1 MDWERWSRDGW
12 RRHVPEVEDLDS
24 FVAALGEGTIHGFA
38 ERMATEKGGAV
49 AVTVGDESVTF
60 GRLYEMSEQVAAGT
74 ERGARVALA
83 DPVSPAWL
91 ATYLGILRAGATVVP
106 LNPAYTPDE
115 VARLMAAAQAVPAA
129 GDDVALIAFTSGTTG
144 EPKAIPL
151 THRSLLT
158 SIRAA
163 MAAWRWSA
171 DDVLV
176 HALPLF
182 HQHGL
187 GGLHATLISGSRLHL
202 VPHFSAEALADALAA
217 SGATVLFAV
226 PSMYQRL
233 SGHEPIRNRLRLCIS
248 GSAPLGDD
256 VAREAARVLGHLP
269 LVRYGLTESGLDVSQ
284 VYGEARGAATVGL
297 PLPGVMLRL
306 DDQGEIELRGPQV
319 FREGWFRTGDIGAV
333 HESGELVI
341 AGRTKDIIITGGL
354 KVHPREVEQVLEQ
367 HPAVAEAAVAGVPSE
382 RWGEQVTAW
391 VVVRPGS
398 AFDADDLVRHVRE
411 RLAAYKAPKAVY
423 RLDALPRNHVGKL
436 DRRRLPAFPR

>member
-1 MDWERWSRDGW
+1 MDWERWSREGW
-12 RRHVPEVEDLDS
+12 RRHVPDVEDFDRL
-24 FVAALGEGTIHGFA
+24 VASLGEGTIHGFA
-38 ERMATEKGGAV
+38 ERMARDRGDAV
-49 AVTVGDESVTF
+49 AVTVGDEALTF
-60 GRLYEMSEQVAAGT
+60 RRLYETSEPVAART
-74 ERGARVALA
+74 ERGTRVALA
-83 DPVSPAWL
+83 EPVSPGWL

-106 LNPAYTPDE
+106 LNPAYTRDE
-115 VARLMAAAQAVPAA
+115 VDRLMAAAHAVPASR
-129 GDDVALIAFTSGTTG
+129 DDVALIAFTSGTTG

-176 HALPLF
+176 HSLPLF

-202 VPHFSAEALADALAA
+202 LPHFSAEALAGALDA

-233 SGHEPIRNRLRLCIS
+233 TGHEPIRNRLRLCIS
-248 GSAPLGDD
+248 GSAPLAED

-284 VYGEARGAATVGL
+284 VYGEARGAATVGV
-297 PLPGVMLRL
+297 PMPGVLVRL
-306 DDQGEIELRGPQV
+306 DGQGEIELKGPQV
-319 FREGWFRTGDIGAV
+319 FREGWFPTGDIGAL

-367 HPAVAEAAVAGVPSE
+367 HPAAAEAAVAGVPSE

-391 VVVRPGS
+391 VVIRPGA
-398 AFDADDLVRHVRE
+398 AFDGDELIRHVRE
-411 RLAAYKAPKAVY
+411 RLAAYKTPKEVFE
-423 RLDALPRNHVGKL
+423 LDALPRNHVGKL
-436 DRRRLPAFPR
+436 DRKQLRPQP